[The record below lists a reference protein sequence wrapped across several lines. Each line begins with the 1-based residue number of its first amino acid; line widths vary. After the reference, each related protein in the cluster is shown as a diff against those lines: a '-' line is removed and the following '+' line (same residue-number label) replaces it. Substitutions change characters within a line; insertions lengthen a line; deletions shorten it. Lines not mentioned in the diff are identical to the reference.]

1 MKGKANTDY
10 RGDFLS
16 KYIVLEIGESARTE
30 FLMKNGE
37 YEETE
42 DAIVIGI
49 IDADSEDKA
58 IAVVHDLEYCK
69 SRKFD
74 TLVVHR
80 LFDKCNKLY
89 Q

>member
-1 MKGKANTDY
+1 MS
-10 RGDFLS
+10 R
-16 KYIVLEIGESARTE
+16 YIVLEIGDSARTE

-49 IDADSEDKA
+49 IDADSEDNA
-58 IAVVHDLEYCK
+58 LEVISNLEYCK

-74 TLVVHR
+74 KLIVHR
-80 LFDKCNKLY
+80 LFDKCNKSY
-89 Q
+89 

>member
-1 MKGKANTDY
+1 MS
-10 RGDFLS
+10 R
-16 KYIVLEIGESARTE
+16 YIVLEIGDSARTE

-49 IDADSEDKA
+49 IDSDSEDGALESISKS
-58 IAVVHDLEYCK
+58 EYCK

-80 LFDKCNKLY
+80 LSDKSNKS
-89 Q
+89 